1 MNGIWA
7 GMILIS
13 LVVGAWT
20 GTLEETV
27 AAGLEGAKSS
37 VETVLSF
44 AGIMCLWTGF
54 LHLAEKSG
62 VAEALKKV
70 LFPFTKHLFPRLGKD
85 SPAQEKITENLT
97 ANFLGMGNAATPAG
111 IAAMQE
117 LDKINPTPEQAS
129 DEMCIFAVMN
139 TASVQLIPTTIL
151 SLRVSAGSQNP
162 MQILVPIWISSA
174 IALITAVFTM
184 HIILKFRRKRILQ
197 K

>member
-1 MNGIWA
+1 M
-7 GMILIS
+7 
-13 LVVGAWT
+13 
-20 GTLEETV
+20 
-27 AAGLEGAKSS
+27 
-37 VETVLSF
+37 
-44 AGIMCLWTGF
+44 
-54 LHLAEKSG
+54 
-62 VAEALKKV
+62 
-70 LFPFTKHLFPRLGKD
+70 
-85 SPAQEKITENLT
+85 
-97 ANFLGMGNAATPAG
+97 GMGNAATPAG